1 MKTGLGLA
9 SAAALALTS
18 CAPPPQPTT
27 IPPPKP
33 MVSAFNRALYGQ
45 YLCLAERGGG
55 DDLTSNRFQR
65 KAAASAQ
72 GEVVT
77 PAAADPLYAS
87 PAQSQELVTAHREL
101 MAAIEE
107 GARLGAPVPLAAA
120 QSRFDCWIEWVRTGA
135 AADDPL
141 AQCRHEFA
149 AAMVAVPKLM
159 PMTFGHAPADRYP
172 VSFAPGSAELT
183 ASAREIL
190 AEAAGDAHRSVIQQ
204 VRLLAAFDPDD
215 SSGSSAALALRRAE
229 QVSRTLS
236 ALGVEGVTA
245 SYRWSRDPVERDRVE
260 VMLR

>member
-1 MKTGLGLA
+1 MNAGPGLA
-9 SAAALALTS
+9 GAAALALMS
-18 CAPPPQPTT
+18 CVTPPQPEP
-27 IPPPKP
+27 IPAPGPT
-33 MVSAFNRALYGQ
+33 VSAFNRALYGQ

-55 DDLTSNRFQR
+55 GDLTSNRFRR

-77 PAAADPLYAS
+77 PSAADPLYAS
-87 PAQSQELVTAHREL
+87 PARSQELATAYREL

-135 AADDPL
+135 VEDDPL

-149 AAMVAVPKLM
+149 AAMAAVPKLM
-159 PMTFGHAPADRYP
+159 PMTFGHAPAGRYP
-172 VSFAPGSAELT
+172 VNFAPGSAELT
-183 ASAREIL
+183 ASAWEIL
-190 AEAAGDAHRSVIQQ
+190 TEAAGDARRSTIQH

-215 SSGSSAALALRRAE
+215 TSGGAAALALRRAE
-229 QVSRTLS
+229 EVMRTLS
-236 ALGVEGVTA
+236 MLGVEDVTA
-245 SYRWSRDPVERDRVE
+245 RYRLSRDLGERDRIE